1 MKNGPAEIKNT
12 RGVKHLMESSNI
24 IDQIFHERKVKVD
37 AEKQAKADLLKREES
52 ELKEVIEAN
61 KTLKDRLQER

>member
-1 MKNGPAEIKNT
+1 
-12 RGVKHLMESSNI
+12 MESSNI